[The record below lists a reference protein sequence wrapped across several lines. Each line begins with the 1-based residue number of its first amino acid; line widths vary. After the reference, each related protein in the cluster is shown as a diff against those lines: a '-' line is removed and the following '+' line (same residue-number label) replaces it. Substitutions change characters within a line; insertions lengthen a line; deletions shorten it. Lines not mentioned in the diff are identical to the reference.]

1 MKRILVIGGG
11 FAGLSAAAFL
21 SHKKFEVIL
30 IEASPRL
37 GGRAHSY
44 FDNETSEEIDNG
56 QHILMGCYEHT
67 ISFMELIGAYKNL
80 IVQKSLEVNL
90 LKEGTGKVRIKASDI
105 IYPVNLI
112 AAIAGY
118 NALSFN
124 EKLLLIKFFI
134 KLRYIKKD
142 SLKDLTVSEWLNKEK
157 QTENLRKC
165 FWEILA
171 IGALNTSTEKASA
184 QIFYEVLKKIF
195 LSYSDASAIILPK
208 FGLSRTYCQPA
219 KEFIES
225 NGGKVITSDKAVG
238 FDIHNNTLT
247 RVETNKNVYSSF
259 DYVVSAIPYYS
270 LQKIYS
276 ISALNIDINFNF
288 SSILNIHIWL
298 KEIPIKENFVALI
311 NSPVHWIFNK
321 GSHINI
327 VISDADYLIELSKDE
342 IMELAV
348 SELHKFFGTNWEDI
362 LNYKIIK
369 EKRATFIPSNSIQDK
384 RPKAQSIISNLILAG
399 DWIDTGFPSTIE
411 SAVKSGKDAA
421 DIIAG

>member
-118 NALSFN
+118 NALSLN
-124 EKLLLIKFFI
+124 EKLLLINFFI
-134 KLRYIKKD
+134 KLRFIKKD
-142 SLKDLTVSEWLNKEK
+142 SLKDLTISEWLNKEK

-208 FGLSRTYCQPA
+208 FGLSKTYCQPA
-219 KEFIES
+219 KDFIES
-225 NGGKVITSDKAVG
+225 NGGKVITSEKAIG

-276 ISALNIDINFNF
+276 ISALNIDINLNF

-298 KEIPIKENFVALI
+298 KEIPIKENFVGLI

-321 GSHINI
+321 GSHINL